1 LAAGSWVRN
10 VGAGAGKE
18 QEGLRVSYREEHT
31 THVVEDAPAREE
43 HTTVTHR
50 GSAFGTIERAI
61 VYIFGLIQLVLVLR
75 ILLLLVAAREGNA
88 IVSFIYSVSE
98 IFVAP
103 FRGILGIDEVA
114 AGQAALDVSAI
125 VALIGWTVIELLII
139 GLVRIA
145 RPRTA

>member
-1 LAAGSWVRN
+1 VT
-10 VGAGAGKE
+10 
-18 QEGLRVSYREEHT
+18 YREEHT
-31 THVVEDAPAREE
+31 THVVEDVPARHE

-50 GSAFGTIERAI
+50 GSTFGTIERAI
-61 VYIFGLIQLVLVLR
+61 VYIFGLIQLVLLLR

-88 IVSFIYSVSE
+88 IVSFIYNVSE

-125 VALIGWTVIELLII
+125 VALIGWTVIELVII